1 MNAWNSMCHPE
12 VSKKERMVWIA
23 SSKIKLLKQRTIYSP
38 TGLSYPTK
46 ECAKANILELLSKMS
61 VRKNFATQ
69 FHPST
74 VAMMFGIHFQ
84 NNVHLGKTLSAWIET
99 VLGECSN
106 DSVNWTSEPNRS
118 VECGCYSNINFNLLL
133 SMRKQWEL
141 RLVNRRPQFLLTTR
155 LYVRFRLRPQNSENS
170 LFPSLFLSRIVE
182 GMCIQLAKPPLLLL
196 MRTHTHTHMMPVRD
210 QLIELKNFTILM
222 NHTAN
227 DVCIENRRYDRM
239 TTRKQRKKKM

>member
-1 MNAWNSMCHPE
+1 MFLFASCSLRRYSLLFKWERVPMLFNISVICYVRVLTNWLLCYEVINWLATISYRLCLNAMNAWNSMCHPE

-99 VLGECSN
+99 VFG
-106 DSVNWTSEPNRS
+106 RM
-118 VECGCYSNINFNLLL
+118 F
-133 SMRKQWEL
+133 QWFSKL
-141 RLVNRRPQFLLTTR
+141 N
-155 LYVRFRLRPQNSENS
+155 
-170 LFPSLFLSRIVE
+170 
-182 GMCIQLAKPPLLLL
+182 
-196 MRTHTHTHMMPVRD
+196 
-210 QLIELKNFTILM
+210 
-222 NHTAN
+222 
-227 DVCIENRRYDRM
+227 
-239 TTRKQRKKKM
+239 